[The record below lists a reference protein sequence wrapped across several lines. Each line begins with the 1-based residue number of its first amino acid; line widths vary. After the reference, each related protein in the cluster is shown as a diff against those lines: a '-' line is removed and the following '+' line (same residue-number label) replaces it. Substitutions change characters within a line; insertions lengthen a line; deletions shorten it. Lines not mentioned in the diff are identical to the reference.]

1 MLSSISP
8 NDRFNMAREALNS
21 GRGEEALEQ
30 LSLLEAAF
38 GQHVAVIHLQA
49 LALRSLQ
56 READADAKFLL
67 ARRIEQPPFDPYVCA
82 NHAALQEKL
91 GRIADAEKSFDDA
104 WHRAPERTDICM
116 ARLGF
121 IHRQFGEKAAISA
134 FDVMTAMF
142 PESTALRHRY
152 ALFLQKI
159 DQTAAALLETE
170 RVLALNPN
178 QSGALHLKARL
189 ELDGGYGDAVASYTT
204 AKEHDPT
211 DFSIT
216 QGLAAAIWNSDGTAA
231 ALHFLDAQLE
241 KQPEWINGW
250 ALRARI
256 AWQSGQAEEAL
267 SGYQRACSRLPMN
280 DMLWISRLEDVA
292 KMEGSAKSIEIA
304 LQRGGLLELPPLL
317 RGALAEMTSTA
328 GDFKNADALFDSL
341 DEGQLPH
348 ISYVRHLIRKHQYE
362 KALEI
367 AERHAM
373 HFNDMDSWVYVWTL
387 WRVLG
392 DPRLDWLNAQG
403 RLVSYVDIP
412 DFHLL
417 QGQLAQKL
425 NKLHANMAQHPFDQ
439 SPRGGTQTDGH
450 LFARTDPEIVTLRS
464 LVHDAVKQ
472 VVADLPPVDPTHP
485 FLSGPRH
492 TLSYTGSWSIR
503 LQNSG
508 FHEAH
513 YHSQGWMS
521 SALYVALPDTIGTS
535 EDSAEGWLELGK
547 PPHDLGLD
555 LEPLTL
561 VEPKVGRLALFP
573 SILWHGTR
581 PFPAGERLTI
591 AFDIKAVE

>member
-1 MLSSISP
+1 
-8 NDRFNMAREALNS
+8 MAREALDS

-30 LSLLEAAF
+30 LSLLEAAI
-38 GQHVAVIHLQA
+38 GQHVAIIHLQA

-56 READADAKFLL
+56 REAEADAKFLL
-67 ARRIEQPPFDPYVCA
+67 ARRMEQPPFDPYICA

-91 GRIADAEKSFDDA
+91 GRIADAEKSFDEA
-104 WHRAPERTDICM
+104 WHRAPERIDICM
-116 ARLGF
+116 TRIGF
-121 IHRQFGEKAAISA
+121 IHRQLGEKAAIAA

-159 DQTAAALLETE
+159 DHTAAALQETE
-170 RVLALNPN
+170 RLLSLNPKLN
-178 QSGALHLKARL
+178 GALHLKARL
-189 ELDGGYGDAVASYTT
+189 ELDGGCGDAVATYMA
-204 AKEHDPT
+204 AKDQDPSDT
-211 DFSIT
+211 SIT
-216 QGLAAAIWNSDGTAA
+216 QGLAAAIWHRDGTAA
-231 ALHFLDAQLE
+231 ALHFLDAELE
-241 KQPEWINGW
+241 QYPEWLAGW
-250 ALRARI
+250 TLRARI

-267 SGYQRACSRLPMN
+267 SGYQRACARLPMN
-280 DMLWISRLEDVA
+280 DMLWMSRLEDVA
-292 KMEGSAKSIEIA
+292 KMKGRTRSIEIA
-304 LQRGGLLELPPLL
+304 SQRASLLELPPLL
-317 RGALAEMTSTA
+317 RGALAEITSTD
-328 GDFKNADALFDSL
+328 GDIKIADALFESL
-341 DEGQLPH
+341 DERQLPH

-387 WRVLG
+387 WRVLE

-403 RLVSYVDIP
+403 RLVTYVDLP
-412 DFHLL
+412 DFRLL
-417 QGQLAQKL
+417 QSQLAQKL
-425 NKLHANMAQHPFDQ
+425 NQLHAHMAQHPFDQ

-450 LFARTDPEIVTLRS
+450 LFARIDPDIVRLRS
-464 LVHDAVKQ
+464 MVNDAVMQ
-472 VVADLPPVDPTHP
+472 VVADLPPVDLAHP

-521 SALYVALPDTIGTS
+521 SALYVALPDTLGTS
-535 EDSAEGWLELGK
+535 VDTAEGWLELGR

-555 LEPLTL
+555 LEPLAL
-561 VEPKVGRLALFP
+561 IEPKIGRLALFP

>member
-1 MLSSISP
+1 
-8 NDRFNMAREALNS
+8 MAKEALDS
-21 GRGEEALEQ
+21 GRGEEALAQ
-30 LSLLEAAF
+30 LLLLEAAI

-49 LALRSLQ
+49 LALRSLN
-56 READADAKFLL
+56 RETEADAKFLL
-67 ARRIEQPPFDPYVCA
+67 ARRIEQPPFDPYICA

-91 GRIADAEKSFDDA
+91 GLIADAEKSFDEA
-104 WHRAPERTDICM
+104 WRKAPERTDICM

-121 IHRQFGEKAAISA
+121 IHRQFGEKAAIAA

-159 DQTAAALLETE
+159 DHTAAALRETAH
-170 RVLALNPN
+170 VLKLNPN
-178 QSGALHLKARL
+178 LSGALHLKARL
-189 ELDGGYGDAVASYTT
+189 ELDGGCGDAVASYR
-204 AKEHDPT
+204 AAQEHDPS
-211 DFSIT
+211 DLSVT
-216 QGLAAAIWNSDGTAA
+216 QGLAAAIWHRDGAAA

-241 KQPEWINGW
+241 QQPEWLAGW
-250 ALRARI
+250 SLRARI
-256 AWQSGQAEEAL
+256 AWQSGQAEEAR

-280 DMLWISRLEDVA
+280 DMLWMSRLEDIA
-292 KMEGSAKSIEIA
+292 RMEGKTRSIEIA
-304 LQRGGLLELPPLL
+304 SQRAGLLELPPLL
-317 RGALAEMTSTA
+317 RSTLAEITSA
-328 GDFKNADALFDSL
+328 DGDFKIADALFDSL
-341 DEGQLPH
+341 DERQLPH

-387 WRVLG
+387 WRVVG

-403 RLVSYVDIP
+403 RLVTYVDLP
-412 DFHLL
+412 DFHRL

-425 NKLHANMAQHPFDQ
+425 NQLHAHMAQHPFDQ

-450 LFARTDPEIVTLRS
+450 LFARIDPDIVKLRS
-464 LVHDAVKQ
+464 MVNDAVMQ
-472 VVADLPPVDPTHP
+472 VVADLPPFDETHP

-492 TLSYTGSWSIR
+492 SVRYTGSWSIR
-503 LQNSG
+503 LQDSG

-521 SALYVALPDTIGTS
+521 SALYVELPDTLGNS
-535 EDSAEGWLELGK
+535 AASAEGWLELGK
-547 PPHDLGLD
+547 PPNDLGLD
-555 LEPLTL
+555 LEPLAL
-561 VEPKVGRLALFP
+561 IEPKVGRLVLFP

-581 PFPAGERLTI
+581 PFPEGERLTI
-591 AFDIKAVE
+591 AFDIKAAE

>member
-1 MLSSISP
+1 
-8 NDRFNMAREALNS
+8 MAKEALDS
-21 GRGEEALEQ
+21 GRGEEALAQ
-30 LSLLEAAF
+30 LLLLEAAI

-49 LALRSLQ
+49 LALRSLH
-56 READADAKFLL
+56 REAEADAKFLR
-67 ARRIEQPPFDPYVCA
+67 ARRIEQPPFDPYICA

-91 GRIADAEKSFDDA
+91 GLIADAEKSFDEA
-104 WHRAPERTDICM
+104 WRKAPERTDICM

-121 IHRQFGEKAAISA
+121 IHRQFGEKAAIAA

-159 DQTAAALLETE
+159 DHTAAALRETAH
-170 RVLALNPN
+170 VLKLNPN
-178 QSGALHLKARL
+178 LSGALHLKARL
-189 ELDGGYGDAVASYTT
+189 ELDGGCGDAVASYR
-204 AKEHDPT
+204 AAQEHDPS
-211 DFSIT
+211 DLSVT
-216 QGLAAAIWNSDGTAA
+216 QGLAAAIWHRDGTAA

-241 KQPEWINGW
+241 QQPEWLAGW
-250 ALRARI
+250 SLRARI
-256 AWQSGQAEEAL
+256 AWQSGQAEEAR

-280 DMLWISRLEDVA
+280 DMLWMSRLEDIA
-292 KMEGSAKSIEIA
+292 RMEGKTRSIEIA
-304 LQRGGLLELPPLL
+304 SQRAGLLELPPLL
-317 RGALAEMTSTA
+317 RSTLAEITSA
-328 GDFKNADALFDSL
+328 DGDFKIADALFDSL
-341 DEGQLPH
+341 DERQLPH

-387 WRVLG
+387 WRVVE

-403 RLVSYVDIP
+403 RLVTYVDLP

-425 NKLHANMAQHPFDQ
+425 NQLHAHMAQHPFDQ

-450 LFARTDPEIVTLRS
+450 LFARIDPDIVKLRS
-464 LVHDAVKQ
+464 MVNDAVMQ
-472 VVADLPPVDPTHP
+472 VVADLPPLDETHP

-492 TLSYTGSWSIR
+492 SARYTGSWSIR
-503 LQNSG
+503 LQDSG

-521 SALYVALPDTIGTS
+521 SALYVALPDTLGNST
-535 EDSAEGWLELGK
+535 DSAEGWLELGK
-547 PPHDLGLD
+547 PPNDLGLD
-555 LEPLTL
+555 LEPLAL
-561 VEPKVGRLALFP
+561 IEPKVGRLVLFP
-573 SILWHGTR
+573 SMLWHGTR
-581 PFPAGERLTI
+581 PFPVGERLTI
-591 AFDIKAVE
+591 AFDIKAAE

>member
-1 MLSSISP
+1 
-8 NDRFNMAREALNS
+8 MAREALDS

-30 LSLLEAAF
+30 LSLLEAAI

-56 READADAKFLL
+56 REAEANAKFLL
-67 ARRIEQPPFDPYVCA
+67 ARRIEKPPFDPYLCA

-91 GRIADAEKSFDDA
+91 GYIAEAEKSFDDA
-104 WHRAPERTDICM
+104 WQKAPERSDICM

-134 FDVMTAMF
+134 YNVMTAMF

-159 DQTAAALLETE
+159 DSTAAALRETE
-170 RVLALNPN
+170 HVLKLNPN
-178 QSGALHLKARL
+178 LSGALHLKARL
-189 ELDGGYGDAVASYTT
+189 ELDGGCGNAVASYIK
-204 AKEHDPT
+204 AREHDPN
-211 DFSIT
+211 DLSIT
-216 QGLAAAIWNSDGTAA
+216 QGLAAAIWNRDGAVA

-241 KQPEWINGW
+241 TQPEWINGW

-280 DMLWISRLEDVA
+280 DMLWMSRLEDVA
-292 KMEGSAKSIEIA
+292 KMEGSSKSIEIA

-317 RGALAEMTSTA
+317 RGALAEITSTA
-328 GDFKNADALFDSL
+328 GDLQNADALFDSL
-341 DEGQLPH
+341 SENQVPH
-348 ISYVRHLIRKHQYE
+348 ISYVRHLIRKHQYA
-362 KALEI
+362 KALEL

-387 WRVLG
+387 WRVLA
-392 DPRLDWLNAQG
+392 DSRLEWLEAQG
-403 RLVSYVDIP
+403 RLVSYVDISE
-412 DFHLL
+412 FQTL
-417 QGQLAQKL
+417 QGQLVQKL
-425 NKLHANMAQHPFDQ
+425 KQLHAQMAQHPFDQ

-450 LFARTDPEIVTLRS
+450 LFARTDPELVHLRS

-472 VVADLPPVDPTHP
+472 VVADLPPVDPAHP
-485 FLSGPRH
+485 FLSGPRQ
-492 TLSYTGSWSIR
+492 SVRYTGSWSIR

-521 SALYVALPDTIGTS
+521 SALYVALPDTLGTS
-535 EDSAEGWLELGK
+535 ANSAEGWLELGK

-555 LEPLTL
+555 LEPLAL
-561 VEPKVGRLALFP
+561 IEPKVGRLALFP

-581 PFPAGERLTI
+581 PFPKGERLTV
-591 AFDIKAVE
+591 AFDIKATE

>member
-1 MLSSISP
+1 LLSSVSP
-8 NDRFNMAREALNS
+8 NDRFNLAKEALDS
-21 GRGEEALEQ
+21 GRGMEALEQ
-30 LSLLEAAF
+30 LSLLEAAI

-49 LALRSLQ
+49 LALRSLN
-56 READADAKFLL
+56 REVEADAKFLL
-67 ARRIEQPPFDPYVCA
+67 ARRIEKPPFDPYLCA
-82 NHAALQEKL
+82 NHAALQETL
-91 GRIADAEKSFDDA
+91 GYIADAEKSFDEA
-104 WHRAPERTDICM
+104 WQKAPERSDICM

-121 IHRQFGEKAAISA
+121 IHRQFGEKSAISA
-134 FDVMTAMF
+134 YNVMTAMF

-159 DQTAAALLETE
+159 DSTAAALRETE
-170 RVLALNPN
+170 HVLKLNPN
-178 QSGALHLKARL
+178 LSGALHLKARL
-189 ELDGGYGDAVASYTT
+189 ELDGGCGNAVASYTK

-216 QGLAAAIWNSDGTAA
+216 QGLAAAIWNRDGAVA

-241 KQPEWINGW
+241 TQPEWLAGW
-250 ALRARI
+250 ELRARI

-267 SGYQRACSRLPMN
+267 SGYQRACSLVPMN
-280 DMLWISRLEDVA
+280 DMLWMRRLEDVA
-292 KMEGSAKSIEIA
+292 KMEGSSKSIEIA

-317 RGALAEMTSTA
+317 RGALAEITSTA
-328 GDFKNADALFDSL
+328 GDLQNADALFDSL
-341 DEGQLPH
+341 SENQMPH
-348 ISYVRHLIRKHQYE
+348 ISYVRHLIRKHQYA
-362 KALEI
+362 KALEL

-392 DPRLDWLNAQG
+392 DSRLDWFNAQG
-403 RLVSYVDIP
+403 RLVSYVDISE
-412 DFHLL
+412 FQTL
-417 QGQLAQKL
+417 QGQLVQKL
-425 NKLHANMAQHPFDQ
+425 KQLHAQMAQHPFDQ

-450 LFARTDPEIVTLRS
+450 LFARTDPEIIMLRS

-472 VVADLPPVDPTHP
+472 VVAGLPPVDPTHP

-521 SALYVALPDTIGTS
+521 SALYVALPDTLGNS
-535 EDSAEGWLELGK
+535 VDSAQGWLELGK

-561 VEPKVGRLALFP
+561 IEPKVGRLALFP

-581 PFPAGERLTI
+581 PFPEGERLTV
-591 AFDIKAVE
+591 AFDIKAAE

>member
-1 MLSSISP
+1 
-8 NDRFNMAREALNS
+8 MAREALDS

-30 LSLLEAAF
+30 LSLLEAAI

-56 READADAKFLL
+56 REAEANAKFLL
-67 ARRIEQPPFDPYVCA
+67 ARRIEKPPFDPYLCA

-91 GRIADAEKSFDDA
+91 GYIAEAEKSFDDA
-104 WHRAPERTDICM
+104 WQKAPERSDICM

-134 FDVMTAMF
+134 YNVMTAMF

-159 DQTAAALLETE
+159 DSTAAALRETE
-170 RVLALNPN
+170 HVLKLNPN
-178 QSGALHLKARL
+178 LSGALHLKARL
-189 ELDGGYGDAVASYTT
+189 ELDGGCGNAVASYTK
-204 AKEHDPT
+204 AKEHDPN
-211 DFSIT
+211 DLSIT
-216 QGLAAAIWNSDGTAA
+216 QGLAAAIWNRDGAVA

-241 KQPEWINGW
+241 TQPEWINGW

-280 DMLWISRLEDVA
+280 DMLWMRRLEDVA
-292 KMEGSAKSIEIA
+292 KMEGSSKSIEIA

-317 RGALAEMTSTA
+317 RGALAEITSTA
-328 GDFKNADALFDSL
+328 GDLQNADALFDSL
-341 DEGQLPH
+341 SENQVPH
-348 ISYVRHLIRKHQYE
+348 ISYVRHLIRKHQYA
-362 KALEI
+362 KALEL

-387 WRVLG
+387 WRVLA
-392 DPRLDWLNAQG
+392 DPRLEWLEAQG
-403 RLVSYVDIP
+403 RLVSYVDISE
-412 DFHLL
+412 FQTL
-417 QGQLAQKL
+417 QGQLVQKL
-425 NKLHANMAQHPFDQ
+425 KQLHAQMAQHPFDQ

-450 LFARTDPEIVTLRS
+450 LFARTDPEIVHLRS

-472 VVADLPPVDPTHP
+472 VVADLPPVDPAHP
-485 FLSGPRH
+485 FLSGPRQ
-492 TLSYTGSWSIR
+492 SVRYTGSWSIR

-521 SALYVALPDTIGTS
+521 SALYVALPDTLGTS
-535 EDSAEGWLELGK
+535 ANSAEGWLELGK

-555 LEPLTL
+555 LEPLAL
-561 VEPKVGRLALFP
+561 IEPKVGRLALFP

-581 PFPAGERLTI
+581 PFPAGERLTV
-591 AFDIKAVE
+591 AFDIKSVE

>member
-1 MLSSISP
+1 
-8 NDRFNMAREALNS
+8 MAREALDS

-30 LSLLEAAF
+30 LSLLEAAI

-56 READADAKFLL
+56 REAEANAKFLL
-67 ARRIEQPPFDPYVCA
+67 ARRIEKPPFDPYLCA

-91 GRIADAEKSFDDA
+91 GYIAEAEKSFDDA
-104 WHRAPERTDICM
+104 WQKAPERSDICM

-134 FDVMTAMF
+134 YNVMTAMF

-159 DQTAAALLETE
+159 DSTAAALRETE
-170 RVLALNPN
+170 HVLKLNPN
-178 QSGALHLKARL
+178 LSGALHLKARL
-189 ELDGGYGDAVASYTT
+189 ELDGGCGNAVASYTK
-204 AKEHDPT
+204 AKEHDPN
-211 DFSIT
+211 DLSIT
-216 QGLAAAIWNSDGTAA
+216 QGLAAAIWNRDGAVA

-241 KQPEWINGW
+241 TQPEWINGW

-280 DMLWISRLEDVA
+280 DMLWMSRLEDVA
-292 KMEGSAKSIEIA
+292 KMEGSSKSIEIA

-317 RGALAEMTSTA
+317 RGALAEITSTA
-328 GDFKNADALFDSL
+328 GDLQNADALFDSL
-341 DEGQLPH
+341 SENQVPH
-348 ISYVRHLIRKHQYE
+348 ISYVRHLIRKHQYA
-362 KALEI
+362 KALEL

-387 WRVLG
+387 WRVLA
-392 DPRLDWLNAQG
+392 DSRLEWLEAQG
-403 RLVSYVDIP
+403 RLVSYVDISE
-412 DFHLL
+412 FQTL
-417 QGQLAQKL
+417 QGQLVQKL
-425 NKLHANMAQHPFDQ
+425 KQLHAQMAQHPFDQ

-450 LFARTDPEIVTLRS
+450 LFARTDPEIVHLRS

-472 VVADLPPVDPTHP
+472 VVADLPPVDPAHP
-485 FLSGPRH
+485 FLSGPRQ
-492 TLSYTGSWSIR
+492 SVRYTGSWSIR

-508 FHEAH
+508 FHKAH

-521 SALYVALPDTIGTS
+521 SALYVALPDTLGTS
-535 EDSAEGWLELGK
+535 ANSAEGWLELGK

-555 LEPLTL
+555 LEPLAL
-561 VEPKVGRLALFP
+561 IEPKVGRLALFP

-581 PFPAGERLTI
+581 PFPKGERLTV
-591 AFDIKAVE
+591 AFDIKATE

>member
-8 NDRFNMAREALNS
+8 NDRFNMAKEALDS
-21 GRGEEALEQ
+21 GRGEAALEQ
-30 LSLLEAAF
+30 LSLLEAVI
-38 GQHVAVIHLQA
+38 GQHVAVLHLQA

-56 READADAKFLL
+56 RDVEADAKFLL
-67 ARRIEQPPFDPYVCA
+67 ARRIETPPFDPYLCA

-91 GRIADAEKSFDDA
+91 GRIGDAEKSFDEA

-121 IHRQFGEKAAISA
+121 IHRQFGETAAISA

-159 DQTAAALLETE
+159 DATAAALRETE

-178 QSGALHLKARL
+178 LNGALHLKARL
-189 ELDGGYGDAVASYTT
+189 ELDGGCGNAVASYVA
-204 AKEHDPT
+204 AKEHDPNN
-211 DFSIT
+211 FSVT
-216 QGLAAAIWNSDGTAA
+216 QGLAAAIWHRDGTAA
-231 ALHFLDAQLE
+231 ALHFLDAQLDQ
-241 KQPEWINGW
+241 QPEWLDGW
-250 ALRARI
+250 ILRARI

-267 SGYQRACSRLPMN
+267 SGYQIACSRLPMN
-280 DMLWISRLEDVA
+280 DMLWRSRLEDVA
-292 KMEGSAKSIEIA
+292 KMEGGTRSIEIA
-304 LQRGGLLELPPLL
+304 SKRAPLLELPPLL
-317 RGALAEMTSTA
+317 RCTLAEITSTA

-348 ISYVRHLIRKHQYE
+348 LSYIRHLIRMHQYE
-362 KALEI
+362 RALEI

-387 WRVLG
+387 WRVLE

-403 RLVSYVDIP
+403 RLVTYVDIP
-412 DFHLL
+412 DFHLV

-425 NKLHANMAQHPFDQ
+425 NQLHAPMARHPFDQ

-450 LFARTDPEIVTLRS
+450 LFARTDAEIVQLRS
-464 LVHDAVKQ
+464 MVNDAVMQ
-472 VVADLPPVDPTHP
+472 VVADLPPVDQTHP
-485 FLSGPRH
+485 FLSAPRH
-492 TLSYTGSWSIR
+492 SVRYTGSWSIR
-503 LQNSG
+503 LQNAG

-521 SALYVALPDTIGTS
+521 SALYVAIPDTLGTS
-535 EDSAEGWLELGK
+535 IDSAEGWLELGK
-547 PPHDLGLD
+547 PPKDLGLN
-555 LEPLTL
+555 LNPLTL
-561 VEPKVGRLALFP
+561 IEPKVGRLALFP

>member
-1 MLSSISP
+1 MLSSVSP
-8 NDRFNMAREALNS
+8 NDRFNLAKEALDS
-21 GRGEEALEQ
+21 GRGMEALEQ
-30 LSLLEAAF
+30 LSLLEAAI

-49 LALRSLQ
+49 LALRSLN
-56 READADAKFLL
+56 REVEADAKFLL
-67 ARRIEQPPFDPYVCA
+67 ARRIEKPPFDPYLCA

-91 GRIADAEKSFDDA
+91 GYIADAEKSFDEA
-104 WHRAPERTDICM
+104 WQKAPERSDICM

-159 DQTAAALLETE
+159 DDTTAALRETAH
-170 RVLALNPN
+170 VLKLNPN
-178 QSGALHLKARL
+178 LSGALHLKARL
-189 ELDGGYGDAVASYTT
+189 ELDGGCGDAVASYTT

-216 QGLAAAIWNSDGTAA
+216 QGLAAAIWNRDGTAA

-241 KQPEWINGW
+241 KQPEWLAGW

-267 SGYQRACSRLPMN
+267 SGYQRACSLVPMN

-292 KMEGSAKSIEIA
+292 KMEGSSRSIEIA
-304 LQRGGLLELPPLL
+304 LQRGDLLELSPLL
-317 RGALAEMTSTA
+317 RGALAEITSTA
-328 GDFKNADALFDSL
+328 GDFKYADALFDSL
-341 DEGQLPH
+341 DERQLPH
-348 ISYVRHLIRKHQYE
+348 ISYVRHLIRKHEYA

-373 HFNDMDSWVYVWTL
+373 HFNDIDSWVYVWTL

-392 DPRLDWLNAQG
+392 DPRLDWLDAQG

-412 DFHLL
+412 DFYLL

-425 NKLHANMAQHPFDQ
+425 NQLHASMAQHPFDQ

-450 LFARTDPEIVTLRS
+450 LFARTDPEIIMLRS
-464 LVHDAVKQ
+464 LVHDAVQQ
-472 VVADLPPVDPTHP
+472 VIADLPPIDLTHP

-492 TLSYTGSWSIR
+492 SVRYSGSWSIR

-521 SALYVALPDTIGTS
+521 SALYVTLPDTLGNS
-535 EDSAEGWLELGK
+535 VDSAEGWLELGK
-547 PPHDLGLD
+547 PPQDLGLD

-561 VEPKVGRLALFP
+561 IEPKVGRLALFP

>member
-1 MLSSISP
+1 
-8 NDRFNMAREALNS
+8 MAREALDS

-30 LSLLEAAF
+30 LSLLEAAI

-56 READADAKFLL
+56 REAEANAKFLL
-67 ARRIEQPPFDPYVCA
+67 ARRIEKPPFDPYLCA

-91 GRIADAEKSFDDA
+91 GYIAEAEKSFDDA
-104 WHRAPERTDICM
+104 WQKAPERSDICM

-134 FDVMTAMF
+134 YNVMTAMF

-159 DQTAAALLETE
+159 DSTAAALRETE
-170 RVLALNPN
+170 HVLKLNPN
-178 QSGALHLKARL
+178 LSGALHLKARL
-189 ELDGGYGDAVASYTT
+189 ELDGGCGNAVASYTK
-204 AKEHDPT
+204 AKEHDPN
-211 DFSIT
+211 DLSIT
-216 QGLAAAIWNSDGTAA
+216 QGLAAAIWNRDGAVA

-241 KQPEWINGW
+241 TQPEWINGW

-280 DMLWISRLEDVA
+280 DMLWMRRLEDVA
-292 KMEGSAKSIEIA
+292 KMEGSSKSIEIA

-317 RGALAEMTSTA
+317 RGALAEITSTA
-328 GDFKNADALFDSL
+328 GDLQNADALFDSL
-341 DEGQLPH
+341 SENQVPH
-348 ISYVRHLIRKHQYE
+348 ISYVRHLIRKHQYA
-362 KALEI
+362 KALEL

-387 WRVLG
+387 WRVLA
-392 DPRLDWLNAQG
+392 DSRLEWLEAQG
-403 RLVSYVDIP
+403 RLVSYVDISE
-412 DFHLL
+412 FQTL
-417 QGQLAQKL
+417 QGQLVQKL
-425 NKLHANMAQHPFDQ
+425 KQLHAQMAQHPFDQ

-450 LFARTDPEIVTLRS
+450 LFARTDPEIVHLRS

-472 VVADLPPVDPTHP
+472 VVADLPPVDPAHP
-485 FLSGPRH
+485 FLSGPRQ
-492 TLSYTGSWSIR
+492 SVRYTGSWSIR

-521 SALYVALPDTIGTS
+521 SALYVALPDTLGTS
-535 EDSAEGWLELGK
+535 ANSAEGWLELGK

-555 LEPLTL
+555 LEPLAL
-561 VEPKVGRLALFP
+561 IEPKVGRLALFP

-581 PFPAGERLTI
+581 PFPKGERLTV
-591 AFDIKAVE
+591 AFDIKAAE

>member
-1 MLSSISP
+1 MSP
-8 NDRFNMAREALNS
+8 NDRFNKAKEALDS
-21 GRGEEALEQ
+21 GRGEEALAQ
-30 LSLLEAAF
+30 LLLLEGAI

-49 LALRSLQ
+49 LALRSLN
-56 READADAKFLL
+56 RETEADAKFLL

-91 GRIADAEKSFDDA
+91 GFIADAEKSFDEA
-104 WHRAPERTDICM
+104 WRKAPERTDICM

-121 IHRQFGEKAAISA
+121 IHRQFGEKAAIAA

-159 DQTAAALLETE
+159 DHTAAALRETE
-170 RVLALNPN
+170 HVLRLNPN
-178 QSGALHLKARL
+178 LSGALHLKARL
-189 ELDGGYGDAVASYTT
+189 ELDGGCGDAVASYTA
-204 AKEHDPT
+204 AKEHDPS
-211 DFSIT
+211 DFSVT
-216 QGLAAAIWNSDGTAA
+216 QGLAAAIWHRDGTAA

-241 KQPEWINGW
+241 QQPEWLAGW
-250 ALRARI
+250 SLRARI
-256 AWQSGQAEEAL
+256 AWQSGQAEEAR

-280 DMLWISRLEDVA
+280 DMLWMSCLEDIA
-292 KMEGSAKSIEIA
+292 RMEGRTRSIEIA
-304 LQRGGLLELPPLL
+304 SQRAGLLELPPLL
-317 RGALAEMTSTA
+317 RSTLAEITSTD
-328 GDFKNADALFDSL
+328 GDYKIADALFDSL
-341 DEGQLPH
+341 DERQLPH

-387 WRVLG
+387 WRVVG

-403 RLVSYVDIP
+403 RLVTYVDLP

-417 QGQLAQKL
+417 QSQLTQKL
-425 NKLHANMAQHPFDQ
+425 NQLHAHMAQHPFDQ

-450 LFARTDPEIVTLRS
+450 LFARIDPDIVKLRS
-464 LVHDAVKQ
+464 MVNDAVMQ
-472 VVADLPPVDPTHP
+472 VVADLPPLDETHP

-492 TLSYTGSWSIR
+492 SVRYTGSWSIR

-521 SALYVALPDTIGTS
+521 SALYVALPDTLGNS
-535 EDSAEGWLELGK
+535 ADSAEGWLELGK
-547 PPHDLGLD
+547 PPNDLGLD
-555 LEPLTL
+555 LEPLAL
-561 VEPKVGRLALFP
+561 IEPKVGRLVLFP

-581 PFPAGERLTI
+581 PFPVGERLTI
-591 AFDIKAVE
+591 AFDIKAAE

>member
-1 MLSSISP
+1 MSSYASP
-8 NDRFNMAREALNS
+8 NDLFNLARGALDS
-21 GRGEEALEQ
+21 GHGEEALAH
-30 LSLLEAAF
+30 LAALEAAI
-38 GQHVAVIHLQA
+38 GQHVAVVHLQA

-56 READADAKFLL
+56 REAEADSKFLL

-91 GRIADAEKSFDDA
+91 GRIADAEKSFDEA
-104 WHRAPERTDICM
+104 WNRAPERTDICM

-121 IHRQFGEKAAISA
+121 IHRQFGEKATIAA
-134 FDVMTAMF
+134 YDVMTAMF
-142 PESTALRHRY
+142 PESVALRHRY

-159 DQTAAALLETE
+159 DQTALALRETK

-178 QSGALHLKARL
+178 LSGALHLKARL
-189 ELDGGYGDAVASYTT
+189 ELDGGCGNAVASYTT
-204 AKEHDPT
+204 AKEHEPS
-211 DFSIT
+211 DFSIS
-216 QGLAAAIWNSDGTAA
+216 QGLAAAIWNRDGAAA
-231 ALHFLDAQLE
+231 ALHFLDAQLDQ
-241 KQPEWINGW
+241 QPEWLAGW

-280 DMLWISRLEDVA
+280 DMLWMSRLEDVA
-292 KMEGSAKSIEIA
+292 KMEGGTKSVEIA
-304 LQRGGLLELPPLL
+304 LQRSNLLDLPPSL
-317 RGALAEMTSTA
+317 RGALAEITSTA
-328 GDFKNADALFDSL
+328 GDFENADALFVSL
-341 DEGQLPH
+341 DEKHLPH
-348 ISYVRHLIRKHQYE
+348 ISYVRHLIRKHQYD

-367 AERHAM
+367 AEHHAM
-373 HFNDMDSWVYVWTL
+373 HLNDMDSWVYVWTL

-392 DPRLDWLNAQG
+392 DPRSDWLHAQG

-425 NKLHANMAQHPFDQ
+425 NQLHADMAQHPFDQ

-450 LFARTDPEIVTLRS
+450 FFARIDPEIVTLRS
-464 LVHDAVKQ
+464 LVHEAVKQ

-492 TLSYTGSWSIR
+492 TLRYTGSWSIR
-503 LQNSG
+503 LRNSG

-513 YHSQGWMS
+513 YHSEGWMS

-535 EDSAEGWLELGK
+535 PGSAEGWLELGK
-547 PPHDLGLD
+547 PPNDLGLH
-555 LEPLTL
+555 LEALTL
-561 VEPKVGRLALFP
+561 IEPKVGRLVLFP

-581 PFPAGERLTI
+581 PFPAGDRLTI
-591 AFDIKAVE
+591 AFDITAVE